1 MQCSKYET
9 CLNAGTKCGA
19 CTATSDIYN
28 HYPLFKDKNV
38 MDRHT
43 ALCVLK
49 DLSNVMSTSYDFFGH
64 ETLSISRGEF
74 ETIRKKYLDKEEE

>member
-9 CLNAGTKCGA
+9 CLNADKMCGA
-19 CTATSDIYN
+19 CTTMCDIYD
-28 HYPLFKDKNV
+28 HYPLFRDKNI

-49 DLSNVMSTSYDFFGH
+49 DISKDMRAVNDIFGNPV
-64 ETLSISRGEF
+64 LIIDRDKF
-74 ETIRKKYLDKEEE
+74 EAVRKKYLDKEEV